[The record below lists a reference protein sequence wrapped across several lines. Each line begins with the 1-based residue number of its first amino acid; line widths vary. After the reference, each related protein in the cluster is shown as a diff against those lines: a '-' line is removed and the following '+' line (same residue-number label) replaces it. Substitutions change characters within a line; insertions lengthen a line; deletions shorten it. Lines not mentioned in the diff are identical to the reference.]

1 MPVLSVA
8 QRPGSD
14 RDGAHGP
21 ARCHNRLTAGIFER
35 LGCSA
40 QSWQDRMAKLRD
52 GRVPGRFLETTRA
65 KLGEIAARLGI
76 ERPLN
81 VAGGPVQITRHRIT

>member
-8 QRPGSD
+8 QRPASD

-21 ARCHNRLTAGIFER
+21 APCHNRLTAGIFER
-35 LGCSA
+35 LDCSA

-52 GRVPGRFLETTRA
+52 GRLPGSYLATMCAELGRSPHASA
-65 KLGEIAARLGI
+65 KSAR
-76 ERPLN
+76 
-81 VAGGPVQITRHRIT
+81 